1 MNKIKDLICVVGTS
15 LLFIA
20 VYLMWVFIRKREERK
35 GEKKG
40 QEKRKKRG
48 VQKKQAELYNFLKIK
63 SYNKYER

>member
-48 VQKKQAELYNFLKIK
+48 VQKK
-63 SYNKYER
+63 